1 MLLGENRG
9 RNIDKCEA
17 CELMPA
23 TVVEPCDDEANPYRV
38 CELCHKRLIARA
50 LRPIEWYN
58 LAKHHSWSKFLLH
71 DDFYDEDGNAS
82 QPEDDVV
89 DASLYKA
96 PLLSD
101 VSKDPEAL
109 LDYSITRWHLDKAVK
124 DAWRVVPSLSVLEV
138 ISIRFTCTHNLN
150 IRSVCL
156 EIAAITLGKEGADF
170 IRYCWS
176 KYPAA
181 DLISLAQASAACLP
195 FREGFDRVVN
205 ALDVIDSSHKH
216 KLICALSYFHSTEAL
231 DWIERT
237 IFEPITE
244 NWGYLAAASDI
255 DWPRVKAW
263 FDSGRPLSLV
273 AIDALWSIVR
283 PMPPFL
289 RDYRPILRDRPDRQ
303 TYSTVL
309 TKYMEIDPV
318 PRVQQRIKKLLD
330 YEGSLTTIVSY

>member
-17 CELMPA
+17 CESMPA

-38 CELCHKRLIARA
+38 CEQCHDRLMALS

-58 LAKHHSWSKFLLH
+58 LAKCHSWKKYLLH

-89 DASLYKA
+89 DASFYKA
-96 PLLSD
+96 PRLSD

-109 LDYSITRWHLDKAVK
+109 LDYSITRWHLDQAVK
-124 DAWRVVPSLSVLEV
+124 DAWRVVSSPRVLEA
-138 ISIRFTCTHNLN
+138 ISIRFTCTHNLD

-156 EIAAITLGKEGADF
+156 EIAAATLGKGGADF
-170 IRYCWS
+170 IRYCWG
-176 KYPAA
+176 KYPAV
-181 DLISLAQASAACLP
+181 DIISLAQASAACLP
-195 FREGFDRVVN
+195 FREGFDRVIN
-205 ALDVIDSSHKH
+205 ALDAIEGSRKR
-216 KLICALSYFHSTEAL
+216 KLMFALSYFHSTEAL

-263 FDSGRPLSLV
+263 IDSGRPLSLV

-289 RDYRPILRDRPDRQ
+289 RDHRPVLRDCPDYQ
-303 TYSTVL
+303 TYSAVL
-309 TKYMEIDPV
+309 TRYMELDPV
-318 PRVQQRIKKLLD
+318 PRVQQQIKKLLD
-330 YEGSLTTIVSY
+330 REDSLTNNS